1 VGRYVEKG
9 ICAAE
14 QLMFVI
20 ALVVAYLSAG
30 LLLALGALINGIAG
44 EGKRLLA
51 FVAILLVWP
60 LFALAAPEA
69 FFAQPPRSTPDKD
82 PLSARLDAILAS
94 KPFGDEELLQ
104 SLRDLASEGERSVAY
119 FGVPG
124 NLGRVLEEFWD
135 HDIPPG
141 LFYDL
146 GRERAALR
154 DSPCTNP
161 TVFFSL
167 PEPDWFIGFSHEFL
181 KCIGK
186 ADGKMRGR
194 VLDAIAKISVD
205 PTTTV
210 GDTIKP
216 LKADLAGMWRCR
228 IGDDRLIY
236 LPDPKER
243 KITLIS
249 FGARGSIYD

>member
-1 VGRYVEKG
+1 
-9 ICAAE
+9 
-14 QLMFVI
+14 MFVN

-30 LLLALGALINGIAG
+30 LLLALGALINGITG
-44 EGKRLLA
+44 EGRRILA
-51 FVAILLVWP
+51 FVAILMAWP
-60 LFALAAPEA
+60 LFALAAPQTI
-69 FFAQPPRSTPDKD
+69 FAQPPGSARDKD

-94 KPFGDEELLQ
+94 KPYGDEELLQ

-124 NLGRVLEEFWD
+124 DLERVLEEFWD
-135 HDIPPG
+135 HDIPPR

-146 GRERAALR
+146 VRERAAVR
-154 DSPCTNP
+154 DSPRTKP
-161 TVFFSL
+161 TGFFSR

-181 KCIGK
+181 RCIGR

-194 VLDAIAKISVD
+194 VLDAIMKISAD
-205 PTTTV
+205 PTTVV

-228 IGDDRLIY
+228 IGNDRLIY
-236 LPDPKER
+236 LPDSKEH

>member
-1 VGRYVEKG
+1 
-9 ICAAE
+9 
-14 QLMFVI
+14 MFVI
-20 ALVVAYLSAG
+20 TLVVAYLSAG
-30 LLLALGALINGIAG
+30 LLLALGALINGMAGG
-44 EGKRLLA
+44 EGRRFLG
-51 FVAILLVWP
+51 FVAILLAWP
-60 LFALAAPEA
+60 LFALAVPEA
-69 FFAQPPRSTPDKD
+69 FLARPLGPRPEDD
-82 PLSARLDAILAS
+82 PLSTRLHAILAS
-94 KPFGDEELLQ
+94 KPSGDEELLQ
-104 SLRDLASEGERSVAY
+104 SLRDLASKGGRSVAY

-124 NLGRVLEEFWD
+124 NLEGVLEEFWD
-135 HDIPPG
+135 HNIPPR

-146 GRERAALR
+146 SRERAALR
-154 DSPCTNP
+154 DSPRTDS
-161 TVFFSL
+161 TVLFSRVR
-167 PEPDWFIGFSHEFL
+167 PDWLVGFSHEFL

-205 PTTTV
+205 PTTAV

-216 LKADLAGMWRCR
+216 LNADLSGMWRCR